1 MSAGKH
7 GGGARLGIVVLVL
20 LVTGCSSFSQR
31 DQMARFNAAYAS
43 GEYALAAEAMDYD
56 ADDLDAP
63 ATSGRSAPGSDVLAL
78 LHQGEALRL
87 AGDYAHSVAAYDRA
101 EAGMKYLDTEGDLAG
116 VWGNISSILLN
127 DYSRDYR
134 ALMSEAILVNTY
146 KGLDFLALADAADA
160 RVEFN
165 RADDRTRRAVD
176 FFSEEIRNRQQ
187 QLRQDP
193 ANARM
198 VYRALDSDDL
208 QQTLDER
215 YGNLSQW
222 QVFTDY
228 MVPASTYLHGLFFLA
243 AGTGGSDT
251 DKALTSLR
259 RVAGMMPGN
268 GVLSR
273 DVALA
278 EALASG
284 RQARQ
289 QLPPQ
294 VWVIYENGLGPV
306 LEEVR
311 FDIPLPVSHKDNAQ
325 IVFAVVALP
334 RYRDRTAVPGH
345 LLVAGGEGEPAVT
358 EPMASMGQV
367 IQTELQARFP
377 GVLIRAVTAAVLKG
391 MLQVEAAES
400 MGALG
405 QFGAI
410 LYTVSTTQADLR
422 GWQAM
427 PDHWQVARV
436 DRPADG
442 QLTLADSRQGVL
454 GTLALPPWPF
464 TLVYIKRPTAGSA
477 ATAMVLDLQGQHA
490 GQYLTLPPGA
500 APDKQ

>member
-1 MSAGKH
+1 MSAGRRD
-7 GGGARLGIVVLVL
+7 GGVWLGIAALVL

-43 GEYALAAEAMDYD
+43 GEYVLAAEAMDYD
-56 ADDLDAP
+56 ADEFDDP
-63 ATSGRSAPGSDVLAL
+63 GTSGRSESGSDVLES

-87 AGDYAHSVAAYDRA
+87 AGDYARSVAAYDRA
-101 EAGMKYLDTEGDLAG
+101 EAGMKYLDTEGNLIA
-116 VWGNISSILLN
+116 VWDNLSSILLN
-127 DYSRDYR
+127 DASLNYR

-176 FFSEEIRNRQQ
+176 FFSEEIRDRQQ
-187 QLRQDP
+187 DLQQDP

-198 VYRALDSDDL
+198 VYRTLDSRDL
-208 QQTLDER
+208 QQALDER
-215 YGNLSQW
+215 YGNPSQW
-222 QVFTDY
+222 QVFADY

-243 AGTGGSDT
+243 AGTGGADT

-259 RVAGMMPGN
+259 RVAGMVPGN
-268 GVLSR
+268 EVLSR

-284 RQARQ
+284 RQSRQ
-289 QLPPQ
+289 QLSPQ
-294 VWVIYENGLGPV
+294 VWVVYENGLGPV

-311 FDIPLPVSHKDNAQ
+311 FDIPLPVSHNDYGQ

-334 RYRDRTAVPGH
+334 RYRDRSSVPGH
-345 LLVAGGEGEPAVT
+345 LVVAGADEKPAVT
-358 EPMASMGQV
+358 EPMASMGRV

-377 GVLIRAVTAAVLKG
+377 GVLMRAVSAAVLKG
-391 MLQVEAAES
+391 MIQVEAAES

-422 GWQAM
+422 SWQAL
-427 PDHWQVARV
+427 PDHWQVARIE
-436 DRPADG
+436 RPADG
-442 QLTLADSRQGVL
+442 QLTLTDSRQGVL
-454 GTLALPPWPF
+454 GTLELPQWPF

-477 ATAMVLDLQGQHA
+477 ATAMVLDLQGEHA
-490 GQYLTLPPGA
+490 GQYLTLPAGSGTE
-500 APDKQ
+500 K